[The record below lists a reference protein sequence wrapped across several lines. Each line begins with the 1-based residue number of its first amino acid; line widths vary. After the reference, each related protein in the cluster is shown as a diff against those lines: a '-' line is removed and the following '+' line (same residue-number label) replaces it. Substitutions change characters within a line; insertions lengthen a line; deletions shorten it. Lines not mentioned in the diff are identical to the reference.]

1 MTTGSV
7 IRGENERDE
16 RSGSQAGLKK
26 KCISH
31 DIHNCGFL
39 AFFWSFFFFFFFTSS
54 PKLSTQRTLGGKG
67 LMFAAGGTAGS

>member
-39 AFFWSFFFFFFFTSS
+39 AFFWSFFFFFSRLVLNS
-54 PKLSTQRTLGGKG
+54 VLSGPW
-67 LMFAAGGTAGS
+67 AGRA